1 MSNERE
7 KVWGTIEGNEKRNNR
22 KQEFNETSNMQYHIL
37 LCSLV
42 TSRLRYHLVIRVWL
56 DVSDAIDVSES
67 SLYNV
72 RRKQSS
78 I

>member
-7 KVWGTIEGNEKRNNR
+7 KVWGTIKGNEKRDNR
-22 KQEFNETSNMQYHIL
+22 KQEFNETSNMQYRVL

-42 TSRLRYHLVIRVWL
+42 TSRLHYHLVIRVWL

-67 SLYNV
+67 SLYYV